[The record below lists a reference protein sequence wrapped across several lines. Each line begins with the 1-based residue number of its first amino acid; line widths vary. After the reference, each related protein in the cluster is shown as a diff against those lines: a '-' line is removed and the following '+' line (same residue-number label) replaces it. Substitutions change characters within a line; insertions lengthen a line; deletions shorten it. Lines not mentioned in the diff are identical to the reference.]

1 MAYVAVTLRGQPF
14 ESRTIRKRSSRES
27 LQEAALFS
35 HKNYMGS
42 ECAAPARPA
51 VHRAARADRSRLVYN
66 SRFDTYVDVPEG
78 HTFSDGDKINLV
90 GSSSSD
96 EQNFPLETG
105 TDDGP
110 LVLAPS
116 CSEPDKR
123 LFTVQQPLYELPPI
137 PLDIKADIEGTTLG
151 EVSSRTKNR
160 IVSWITAHLL
170 TIDWYPGKFYEP
182 AAKALVLKYPVL
194 RDTIGT
200 GYDSWRVA
208 FKYKM
213 GNIRK
218 SVDNDPN
225 VEEARKKFGRKGNFQ
240 DKSGLKKQCR
250 VRKWIKIN
258 SPSTEELLDKYPAL
272 TLREMIHQE
281 FMEICKVDFE
291 RKLLGFINGHGQ
303 RLFSIL
309 KTSRTAQKIFSEVQK
324 AIADSEGDA
333 KKYCFAVG
341 VLQLLPHL
349 VKEEAFYLRGPDSYP
364 CIVMNDKPHTATN
377 VCATFENIK
386 VEAINVISG
395 FATVMEIYWDMNIEY
410 SKKTRTPLLF

>member
-1 MAYVAVTLRGQPF
+1 MSSAPIECLVTWEG
-14 ESRTIRKRSSRES
+14 RKQVLFVGGDRKKSDVINAAMLADSWAS
-27 LQEAALFS
+27 LQ
-35 HKNYMGS
+35 
-42 ECAAPARPA
+42 C
-51 VHRAARADRSRLVYN
+51 DRIEVYN

-96 EQNFPLETG
+96 EQNLPLETG

-160 IVSWITAHLL
+160 IVSSITAHLL

-208 FKYKM
+208 FKFKI

-250 VRKWIKIN
+250 VPRDTLETTVEEVDGVVAAHVDFMAKEMKRCNPDIQKLKVSMQTTLPSRRKWIKIN

-309 KTSRTAQKIFSEVQK
+309 KTSRTAQKFSARYK
-324 AIADSEGDA
+324 R
-333 KKYCFAVG
+333 
-341 VLQLLPHL
+341 QLLR
-349 VKEEAFYLRGPDSYP
+349 VKVTQRNIALLLAYFNSY
-364 CIVMNDKPHTATN
+364 HT
-377 VCATFENIK
+377 
-386 VEAINVISG
+386 
-395 FATVMEIYWDMNIEY
+395 
-410 SKKTRTPLLF
+410 

>member
-1 MAYVAVTLRGQPF
+1 MLADSWA
-14 ESRTIRKRSSRES
+14 S
-27 LQEAALFS
+27 LQ
-35 HKNYMGS
+35 
-42 ECAAPARPA
+42 C
-51 VHRAARADRSRLVYN
+51 DRIEVYN

-96 EQNFPLETG
+96 EQNLPLETG

-200 GYDSWRVA
+200 GYPRDTLETT
-208 FKYKM
+208 
-213 GNIRK
+213 
-218 SVDNDPN
+218 
-225 VEEARKKFGRKGNFQ
+225 VEEVDGVVAAHVDFMAKEMKRCNPDIQK
-240 DKSGLKKQCR
+240 LKVSMQTTLPSR
-250 VRKWIKIN
+250 RKWIKIN

-377 VCATFENIK
+377 VCATFENMK
-386 VEAINVISG
+386 VEAIDVISG
-395 FATVMEIYWDMNIEY
+395 FATVMEIYWVMNIEY
-410 SKKTRTPLLF
+410 SKKNKNTFAVLEHFCGLKSKPLKPVTLRAIALLEKAN

>member
-1 MAYVAVTLRGQPF
+1 MVTGEGSLAYEFRSQDSDCPDDSDEQLSWSPKGKGLTQSPPQKLQPEENFRSPSASDGKDHSMVDCKGGAKSGVGQLTKKSARKNHCSDGVRAAVVTTGISLVSSGRGGHSSVLRFQGFFGVP
-14 ESRTIRKRSSRES
+14 STPNLALKPNPNREDW
-27 LQEAALFS
+27 EAALPGCS
-35 HKNYMGS
+35 
-42 ECAAPARPA
+42 
-51 VHRAARADRSRLVYN
+51 DLVYK

-96 EQNFPLETG
+96 EQNLPLETG

-137 PLDIKADIEGTTLG
+137 PLDIKADIEGTALG

-250 VRKWIKIN
+250 VPRDTLETTVEEVDGVVAAHVDFMAKEMKRCNPDIQKLKVSMQTTLPSRRKWIKIN

-272 TLREMIHQE
+272 TLREM
-281 FMEICKVDFE
+281 V
-291 RKLLGFINGHGQ
+291 
-303 RLFSIL
+303 
-309 KTSRTAQKIFSEVQK
+309 SE
-324 AIADSEGDA
+324 
-333 KKYCFAVG
+333 
-341 VLQLLPHL
+341 
-349 VKEEAFYLRGPDSYP
+349 
-364 CIVMNDKPHTATN
+364 T
-377 VCATFENIK
+377 
-386 VEAINVISG
+386 
-395 FATVMEIYWDMNIEY
+395 
-410 SKKTRTPLLF
+410 